1 LITIKRYPNRR
12 LYDTSQSQY
21 VNLAYIRKLVISS
34 SEFKIID
41 SKSQEDRTRSVL
53 LQIINEEET
62 SENQSLLT
70 NNLLKKLISF
80 YGNSNQSYLQEFL
93 EQSLSIFIEQQGNMS
108 SIVNR
113 VQKNSPFGL
122 INDVVK
128 SNINLWANLN
138 KEKDKDKDN

>member
-1 LITIKRYPNRR
+1 
-12 LYDTSQSQY
+12 
-21 VNLAYIRKLVISS
+21 LAYIRKLVISNA
-34 SEFKIID
+34 EFEILD
-41 SKSQEDRTRSVL
+41 SKTQEDRTRSIL

-80 YGNSNQSYLQEFL
+80 YGNSNQGYLQEFL

-113 VQKNSPFGL
+113 VQKNTPFGL

-128 SNINLWANLN
+128 SNIKLWSNLN
-138 KEKDKDKDN
+138 KDKDKDKNKNKDKD